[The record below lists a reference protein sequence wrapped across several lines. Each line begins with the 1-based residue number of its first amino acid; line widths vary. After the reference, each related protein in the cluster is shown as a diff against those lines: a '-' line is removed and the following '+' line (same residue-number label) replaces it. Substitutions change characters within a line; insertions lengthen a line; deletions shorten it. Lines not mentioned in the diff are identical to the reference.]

1 MLLEYSAAEHESA
14 RKIEVAVESALE
26 AGFATPDLGGTNTTQ
41 EMTDEVIQQVLR
53 A

>member
-1 MLLEYSAAEHESA
+1 
-14 RKIEVAVESALE
+14 VESALE